1 MADRWANLRAR
12 APVTVVF
19 VVAGLSA
26 GTWAARIPA
35 IKAGLNLSPGVL
47 GLCLLG
53 PAVGSVLT
61 MPLAGAIMATV
72 PPRRVVQ
79 CALLLLAGMLP
90 LTTVASSP
98 WQLFAVLAGWGA
110 GLGVVDVGMNIE
122 ASAVQDRLERRT
134 MSGFHAAYSVGG
146 LAGAGLGG
154 IAAAI
159 GVSPRAD
166 FIIVGVVVLVAG
178 GVSAQF
184 FSAARQVPPEAGA
197 GQPRAS
203 RWPLWSLALV
213 CLAVMA
219 FASFLAEGV
228 VADWSAVYLHSSL
241 GAPVGLAAAGYTV
254 FSCTMVGGR
263 LAGDRLA
270 DLLGPARLVR
280 LSAGLAAA
288 GFGVALLIGQVWSGL
303 VGFALLG
310 VGLSVVVP
318 MVFSAAAKTGR
329 PGPNLALVTTSG
341 YVGMLVGPALVG
353 GLAQATSLHAA
364 LGIDVILCA
373 LCAALAGF
381 VRPRQAPGEEVRES
395 AKSPVLRRV
404 GRRAGSGA
412 RYIAR

>member
-1 MADRWANLRAR
+1 
-12 APVTVVF
+12 
-19 VVAGLSA
+19 
-26 GTWAARIPA
+26 
-35 IKAGLNLSPGVL
+35 
-47 GLCLLG
+47 
-53 PAVGSVLT
+53 

-203 RWPLWSLALV
+203 RWPLWSLALL

-318 MVFSAAAKTGR
+318 MVFSAAATTGR

-381 VRPRQAPGEEVRES
+381 VRPRRAPGEEVRES

>member
-1 MADRWANLRAR
+1 MADRWASFRAR

-19 VVAGLSA
+19 LVLGLSA

-35 IKAGLNLSPGVL
+35 IKAGLSLSPGIL

-61 MPLAGAIMATV
+61 MPVAGAIMATV
-72 PPRRVVQ
+72 PPRPVVQ

-90 LTTVASSP
+90 LTTVVSSP

-122 ASAVQDRLERRT
+122 ASAVQDRLGRRT
-134 MSGFHAAYSVGG
+134 MSGFHAAFSVGG
-146 LAGAGLGG
+146 LIGAGLGG
-154 IAAAI
+154 IAAAS
-159 GVSPRAD
+159 GVPPRAD
-166 FIIVGVVVLVAG
+166 FILAGVVVLVAG

-184 FSAARQVPPEAGA
+184 FSAARPLRPGA
-197 GQPRAS
+197 GSADGERVP

-213 CLAVMA
+213 CLAAMSLG
-219 FASFLAEGV
+219 SFLAEGV

-241 GAPVGLAAAGYTV
+241 GASVGLAAVGYTV

-280 LSAGLAAA
+280 LSAGMAAV

-303 VGFALLG
+303 IGFALLG

-318 MVFSAAAKTGR
+318 LVFSAAAKTGR
-329 PGPNLALVTTSG
+329 PGPNLALVTTAG
-341 YVGMLVGPALVG
+341 YVGILVGPALVG
-353 GLAQATSLHAA
+353 GVAQAIGLHAA

-381 VRPRQAPGEEVRES
+381 VRPR
-395 AKSPVLRRV
+395 
-404 GRRAGSGA
+404 GA
-412 RYIAR
+412 R